1 MGGGGAVQPSLL
13 PKLQA
18 QVYDIVP
25 PDTAMADYAIG
36 LQKLPANEDF
46 RCCSNGSKSV
56 TDKLSLYQTVSF
68 ITDHV
73 AYASTNKTNIV

>member
-1 MGGGGAVQPSLL
+1 MLTRCRLGGGVGGGAVQPSLL

-36 LQKLPANEDF
+36 LPKLPANEDF

-56 TDKLSLYQTVSF
+56 TDNSVYIRPFLL
-68 ITDHV
+68 
-73 AYASTNKTNIV
+73 